1 MTSENVCSGHA
12 ARDSVPVMSTAFV
25 ALANRG
31 ELGPSLWC
39 IGSTSFS
46 SEETAMHRRRLR
58 ALVLLPAVLA
68 ATVLAAAPPAAAGGG
83 CHRPAT
89 EGRGTTLALT
99 ELCFSPNVLRV
110 APGTEVTIV
119 NRDALTHPLGRPGGE
134 WAWEGNVGDRV
145 TVRLDRD
152 GIYPFFCYAHPG
164 MVGVVVAGD
173 GRGVGTGVVE
183 VADPEPVPAE
193 AAEVAARPAPAG
205 RDAARFPLAWLVALA
220 ALVGAAAGTRLRSRG
235 PAA

>member
-1 MTSENVCSGHA
+1 
-12 ARDSVPVMSTAFV
+12 
-25 ALANRG
+25 
-31 ELGPSLWC
+31 
-39 IGSTSFS
+39 
-46 SEETAMHRRRLR
+46 MHRRRLR

-68 ATVLAAAPPAAAGGG
+68 ATVLAAPPAAAGGG

-99 ELCFSPNVLRV
+99 ELCFSPSVLRV

-119 NRDALTHPLGRPGGE
+119 NRDTLTHPLGRPGGE
-134 WAWEGNVGDRV
+134 WAWEGLVGDQV
-145 TVRLDRD
+145 TGRLDRD

-183 VADPEPVPAE
+183 VADPQPAPAE
-193 AAEVAARPAPAG
+193 AADTAVQSAPAG
-205 RDAARFPLAWLVALA
+205 HEAGTFSVAWLVLVALA
-220 ALVGAAAGTRLRSRG
+220 ALVGAATGTRLRSRG
-235 PAA
+235 PV

>member
-1 MTSENVCSGHA
+1 
-12 ARDSVPVMSTAFV
+12 
-25 ALANRG
+25 
-31 ELGPSLWC
+31 
-39 IGSTSFS
+39 
-46 SEETAMHRRRLR
+46 MHRRRLR
-58 ALVLLPAVLA
+58 TFVLLSAVLA

-99 ELCFSPNVLRV
+99 ELCFSPSVLRV
-110 APGTEVTIV
+110 APGAEVTIV
-119 NRDALTHPLGRPGGE
+119 NRDALTHPLGRPGGQ
-134 WAWEGNVGDRV
+134 WAWEGNLGDRV

-183 VADPEPVPAE
+183 VAD
-193 AAEVAARPAPAG
+193 AAAPAAGQSATAAPGSDGTG
-205 RDAARFPLAWLVALA
+205 RDLPSFPVAWLVLVALA
-220 ALVGAAAGTRLRSRG
+220 ALVGAAAGTRLRSRD
-235 PAA
+235 PA

>member
-1 MTSENVCSGHA
+1 
-12 ARDSVPVMSTAFV
+12 
-25 ALANRG
+25 
-31 ELGPSLWC
+31 
-39 IGSTSFS
+39 
-46 SEETAMHRRRLR
+46 MHRRRLR
-58 ALVLLPAVLA
+58 VLVLLPAVLA

-89 EGRGTTLALT
+89 EGRGTTRALT

-119 NRDALTHPLGRPGGE
+119 NRDALTPPLGRPGGE
-134 WAWEGNVGDRV
+134 WAWEGKVGDRV
-145 TVRLDRD
+145 SVRLDRD

-183 VADPEPVPAE
+183 VADPEPVPARP
-193 AAEVAARPAPAG
+193 ARPPGGHLPGGLAG
-205 RDAARFPLAWLVALA
+205 PGRPGRP
-220 ALVGAAAGTRLRSRG
+220 GRRG
-235 PAA
+235 RRHPAAVAGPGGLTAGPSVQVGWQLGVVVELDQPADLGGG

>member
-1 MTSENVCSGHA
+1 
-12 ARDSVPVMSTAFV
+12 
-25 ALANRG
+25 
-31 ELGPSLWC
+31 
-39 IGSTSFS
+39 
-46 SEETAMHRRRLR
+46 MHRRRLR
-58 ALVLLPAVLA
+58 VLVLLPAVLA

-89 EGRGTTLALT
+89 EGRGTTLVLT

-119 NRDALTHPLGRPGGE
+119 NRDALLHPLGRPGGE

-193 AAEVAARPAPAG
+193 AAGAAARPAPAG
-205 RDAARFPLAWLVALA
+205 PEATTFPLAWLVLVALA
-220 ALVGAAAGTRLRSRG
+220 ALVGAAAGARLRARG